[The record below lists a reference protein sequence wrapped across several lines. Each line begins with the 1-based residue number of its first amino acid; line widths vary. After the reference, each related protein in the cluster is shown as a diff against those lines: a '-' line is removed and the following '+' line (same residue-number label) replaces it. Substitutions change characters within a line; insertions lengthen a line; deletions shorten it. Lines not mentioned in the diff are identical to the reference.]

1 MLKNVIKI
9 VSKDGECLF
18 FLREAQFVVVTVR
31 FINNI
36 MVDIVFI
43 EFNDCVL

>member
-1 MLKNVIKI
+1 MVNVY
-9 VSKDGECLF
+9 F

-36 MVDIVFI
+36 KVDIVFI
-43 EFNDCVL
+43 EFNDCVLWENTDEISKE